1 MQNQT
6 FPVIYKNTRFMVDPK
21 LLYDSSLK
29 FRQIYQPY
37 TNSNHGPLQLV
48 VVDNSFT
55 ERNMGNFLK
64 LCQNQATDVQNSEM
78 KEVCEIARMFQAEK
92 IYNTGASFVQTNI
105 DQNFNVPVD
114 KYDDSNGRKYLYI
127 EDSNE
132 QSESFNPTPSSR
144 EANNT
149 PEENDE
155 STTQSMQQEPQQ
167 QESQIPEGSVVYQ
180 IRVNCPAFKCNRFSF
195 VKDNQIILSAK
206 QKGARFV
213 IGSGNQVH
221 IKKDTHNQVATM
233 VQSTDCYN
241 TVQAEGQQ
249 FVIRYVTDG
258 KMGHYAIEVNFI
270 YKGNEMLWTP
280 EETFAHMKKHD
291 RSPDVTGEYDR
302 EPIHSKKNLV
312 LRNPDGNVTF
322 LVRKMDIGFYEAEC
336 NKDLPETFAFAIAI
350 SEIVGPYFKF
360 GEQHIL

>member
-1 MQNQT
+1 MSNQT
-6 FPVIYKNTRFMVDPK
+6 FPVIYKNTRFTVDPK

-29 FRQIYQPY
+29 FRQVYQPY
-37 TNSNHGPLQLV
+37 ANSNHGPLQLV
-48 VVDNSFT
+48 ISSNLPFT

-78 KEVCEIARMFQAEK
+78 KEICEIARMFQAEK
-92 IYNTGASFVQTNI
+92 IYNTGASFVQNNI
-105 DQNFNVPVD
+105 DPNFNVPVN
-114 KYDDSNGRKYLYI
+114 KYDDSNGQRYLII

-132 QSESFNPTPSSR
+132 QSETFSSQSSR
-144 EANNT
+144 EVSNASK
-149 PEENDE
+149 DD
-155 STTQSMQQEPQQ
+155 TTAQPLQIDQEP
-167 QESQIPEGSVVYQ
+167 EPEIPEGSVVYQ
-180 IRVNCPAFKCNRFSF
+180 IRINCPAFKCNRFSF
-195 VKDNQIILSAK
+195 SKDNQIILSAK
-206 QKGARFV
+206 QKGAKFV
-213 IGSGNQVH
+213 IGTGSQVH
-221 IKKDTHNQVATM
+221 IKKDTSNQVATM

-270 YKGNEMLWTP
+270 YKGNEMIWTP

-312 LRNPDGNVTF
+312 LRNPEGNVTF
-322 LVRKMDIGFYEAEC
+322 IVRKMDLGFYEAEC
-336 NKDLPETFAFAIAI
+336 NKDLPPTFAFAIAI
-350 SEIVGPYFKF
+350 SEIVGPYFKL